1 MKERVPVIEMRDVTK
16 VFPGVIANDHINLA
30 VYEGEV
36 LGLLGENGAGKS
48 VLMSILYGLYQPT
61 EGQIFVRGEPVDITE
76 PRVAIELGIGMVH
89 QHFMLVPPF
98 TVAEHIVLG
107 SEPPTGRGTLDMAK
121 ASEEIKALSEK
132 YGLEVDPSA
141 KVENI
146 SVGMAQRVEIL
157 KTMYRG
163 AKVLILDE
171 PTAVLTPQEI
181 KGLFQIM
188 RSLTETGVPVI
199 FISHKL
205 KELMEICD
213 RVTVI
218 RRGKMIG
225 TIDIEDASPEILAS
239 MMVGR
244 DVVLKVDKGP
254 AEPEEVTLAVKDVQA
269 TDAEGMPVLNG
280 VSFQV
285 RAGEIV
291 GVAGVAGNGQSELI
305 EAITG
310 LHKVKSGQIRLEGKD
325 ITNHPPKEII
335 ARGISTIPEDRH
347 HRGLVLDYSIADNG
361 VLGTHDR
368 PPYARWIVR
377 RFDAIRSYADR
388 FIHEFDVRTPS
399 QDVLARNLSG
409 GNQQKVIIAR
419 EMGRNP
425 ALLIA
430 AQPTRGVDVGALEF
444 IHKRVLE
451 QRDAGKAVLLIS
463 NELDEVMGLSDRILV
478 MFHGEIVGELDAA
491 TATEEELGLYMA
503 GAKRDTPQTPGT
515 AQPEGGTNGSGEQPG
530 KGA

>member
-1 MKERVPVIEMRDVTK
+1 MNEKVPVIEMRDVTK
-16 VFPGVIANDHINLA
+16 VFPGVIANDHINLS

-48 VLMSILYGLYQPT
+48 VLMSILYGLYAPT
-61 EGQIFVRGEPVDITE
+61 EGQIYVRGEAVDITE
-76 PRVAIELGIGMVH
+76 PKVAIDLGIGMVH

-98 TVAEHIVLG
+98 TVAENIVLG
-107 SEPPTGRGTLDMAK
+107 DEVTTKRGTLDMTK
-121 ASEEIKALSEK
+121 AIEDIRQLSEK
-132 YGLEVDPSA
+132 YGLEVDPNA

-181 KGLFQIM
+181 KGLFEIM
-188 RSLTETGVPVI
+188 HSLTSSGVPVI

-205 KELMEICD
+205 KELMEVCN

-225 TIDIEDASPEILAS
+225 TIEIEEASPEILAS

-244 DVVLKVDKGP
+244 DVVLEVEKEAGHPQDLVLEVDNIQ
-254 AEPEEVTLAVKDVQA
+254 AVNQD
-269 TDAEGMPVLNG
+269 DMPVLNG

-291 GVAGVAGNGQSELI
+291 GIAGVAGNGQSELI
-305 EAITG
+305 ETITG
-310 LHKVKSGQIRLEGKD
+310 LHKVKSGEIRLQGKQ
-325 ITNHPPKEII
+325 ITNHQPKEII
-335 ARGISTIPEDRH
+335 SGGISTIPEDRH
-347 HRGLVLDYSIADNG
+347 HRGLILDYSIADNG
-361 VLGTHDR
+361 VLGSHGD
-368 PPYARWIVR
+368 PPFARWIVR
-377 RFDAIRSYADR
+377 NFPEIKSYADEL
-388 FIHEFDVRTPS
+388 IIEFDVRTPN
-399 QDVLARNLSG
+399 QDVLVKNLSG

-419 EMGRNP
+419 ELGREP
-425 ALLIA
+425 TLLIA
-430 AQPTRGVDVGALEF
+430 AQPTRGVDVGAIEF
-444 IHKRVLE
+444 IHKRIIE
-451 QRDAGKAVLLIS
+451 QRDQGKAVLVIS

-478 MFHGEIVGELDAA
+478 MFHGEIVGELLAED
-491 TATEEELGLYMA
+491 ATEEELGLFMA
-503 GAKRDTPQTPGT
+503 GAKRNTQPQGVE
-515 AQPEGGTNGSGEQPG
+515 A
-530 KGA
+530 A

>member
-1 MKERVPVIEMRDVTK
+1 MTEKTPVIEMQDITK

-48 VLMSILYGLYQPT
+48 VMMSILYGLYQPT
-61 EGQIFVRGEPVDITE
+61 EGQIFVRGQPVAVTE
-76 PRVAIELGIGMVH
+76 PKVAIDLGIGMVH

-98 TVAEHIVLG
+98 TVAENIILG
-107 SEPPTGRGTLDMAK
+107 SEPRTGAGTLDIDK
-121 ASEEIKALSEK
+121 AAAAIKELSEK
-132 YGLEVDPSA
+132 YGLDVDPYA
-141 KVENI
+141 KIEDI

-163 AKVLILDE
+163 ARVLILDE

-181 KGLFQIM
+181 RGLFKIM
-188 RSLTETGVPVI
+188 RTLTEQGVPVI

-225 TIDIEDASPEILAS
+225 SIAIEEASPEVLAS

-244 DVVLKVDKGP
+244 DVVLEVDKGP
-254 AEPEEVTLAVKDVQA
+254 GQPKEVVLDVKDVQA
-269 TDAEGMPVLNG
+269 TDASGVSVLNG

-291 GVAGVAGNGQSELI
+291 GIAGVAGNGQSELI
-305 EAITG
+305 EVITG
-310 LHKVKSGQIRLEGKD
+310 LHKAKAGAVHLNGTH
-325 ITNHPPKEII
+325 ITNHSAKEII
-335 ARGISTIPEDRH
+335 SRGIATIPEDRH
-347 HRGLVLDYSIADNG
+347 HRGLVLDFSIADNG
-361 VLGTHDR
+361 VLGSHDR
-368 PPYARWIVR
+368 PPFARWIR
-377 RFDAIRSYADR
+377 RIFEAIKAYADKL
-388 FIHEFDVRTPS
+388 IQEFDVRTPN
-399 QDVLARNLSG
+399 QEALVKNLSG

-419 EMGRNP
+419 EIGREPN
-425 ALLIA
+425 LLIA
-430 AQPTRGVDVGALEF
+430 AQPTRGVDVGAIEF
-444 IHKRVLE
+444 IHKRIIE
-451 QRDAGKAVLLIS
+451 QRDAGKGVLLIS

-478 MFHGEIVGELDAA
+478 MFHGEIVGEMAA
-491 TATEEELGLYMA
+491 EDATEDELGLYMA
-503 GAKRDTPQTPGT
+503 GAKRNTPSSQ
-515 AQPEGGTNGSGEQPG
+515 GG
-530 KGA
+530 

>member
-1 MKERVPVIEMRDVTK
+1 MPEKVPVIEMRDMTK

-48 VLMSILYGLYQPT
+48 VLMSVLYGLYQPT
-61 EGQIFVRGEPVDITE
+61 EGQIFVRGQPVAITE

-98 TVAEHIVLG
+98 TVAENIVLG
-107 SEPPTGRGTLDMAK
+107 SEPRTGAGTLDLAK
-121 ASEEIKALSEK
+121 SVQEIKELSQK
-132 YGLEVDPSA
+132 YNLEVDPNA
-141 KVENI
+141 KIQDI

-163 AKVLILDE
+163 AQVLILDE

-181 KGLFQIM
+181 KGLFKIM
-188 RSLTETGVPVI
+188 RTLTASGYPVI

-225 TIDIEDASPEILAS
+225 TIGIKEATPEILAS

-244 DVVLKVDKGP
+244 EVVLEVDKGMAQP
-254 AEPEEVTLAVKDVQA
+254 KEVVLDVKNLHAVDRN
-269 TDAEGMPVLNG
+269 GLPVLNG

-285 RAGEIV
+285 HAGEIV
-291 GVAGVAGNGQSELI
+291 GIAGVAGNGQSELI
-305 EAITG
+305 EVITG
-310 LHKVKSGQIRLEGKD
+310 LHKAKSGAVHLNGEH
-325 ITNHPPKEII
+325 ITNHPTKEII
-335 ARGISTIPEDRH
+335 YRGIATIPEDRH
-347 HRGLVLDYSIADNG
+347 HRGLVLDFSIADNG
-361 VLGTHDR
+361 VLGSHDKA
-368 PPYARWIVR
+368 PFARWIR
-377 RFDAIRSYADR
+377 RIFEEIRSYADKI
-388 FIHEFDVRTPS
+388 IHEFDVRTPN
-399 QDVLARNLSG
+399 QEVHVRNLSG

-425 ALLIA
+425 NLLIA
-430 AQPTRGVDVGALEF
+430 AQPTRGVDVGAIEF
-444 IHKRVLE
+444 IHKRIIE
-451 QRDAGKAVLLIS
+451 QRDAGKAVLVIS
-463 NELDEVMGLSDRILV
+463 NELDEIMGLSDRILV
-478 MFHGEIVGELDAA
+478 MFHGEIVGELSAKE
-491 TATEEELGLYMA
+491 ATEDELGLFMA
-503 GAKRDTPQTPGT
+503 GAKRNTP
-515 AQPEGGTNGSGEQPG
+515 

>member
-1 MKERVPVIEMRDVTK
+1 MNERVPVIEMRDVTK
-16 VFPGVIANDHINLA
+16 VFPGVIANDHINLS

-61 EGQIFVRGEPVDITE
+61 EGEIYIRGKKVDITE
-76 PRVAIELGIGMVH
+76 PKVAIEQGIGMVH

-98 TVAEHIVLG
+98 TVAENIILG
-107 SEPPTGRGTLDMAK
+107 SEPRTARGTLDIAK
-121 ASEEIKALSEK
+121 AAEEIKALSEK
-132 YGLEVDPSA
+132 YDLEVDPYA
-141 KVENI
+141 KVEDI

-181 KGLFQIM
+181 KGLFKIM
-188 RSLTETGVPVI
+188 RNLTDSGVPVI

-225 TIDIEDASPEILAS
+225 DIKIEDATPQILAS

-244 DVVLKVDKGP
+244 DVVLEVEKGP
-254 AEPEEVTLAVKDVQA
+254 PHPAQEVLDVKDLQA
-269 TDAEGMPVLNG
+269 IDLNGLPVLNG

-285 RAGEIV
+285 RSGEIV
-291 GVAGVAGNGQSELI
+291 GVAGVAGNGQSELVEVI
-305 EAITG
+305 TGLQKAEAGTVELNGEAITN
-310 LHKVKSGQIRLEGKD
+310 HSAKD
-325 ITNHPPKEII
+325 IIH
-335 ARGISTIPEDRH
+335 RGIATIPEDRH
-347 HRGLVLDYSIADNG
+347 HRGLILDFSIADNG
-361 VLGTHDR
+361 VLGSHDE
-368 PPYARWIVR
+368 PPFARWVVR
-377 RFDAIRSYADR
+377 VFSAIREYADKL
-388 FIHEFDVRTPS
+388 IEEFDVRTPNR
-399 QDVLARNLSG
+399 DALVRNLSG

-419 EMGRNP
+419 EIGRDP
-425 ALLIA
+425 DLLIA
-430 AQPTRGVDVGALEF
+430 AQPTRGVDVGAIEF
-444 IHKRVLE
+444 IHKRIIE
-451 QRDAGKAVLLIS
+451 QRDHGKAVLLIS

-478 MFHGEIVGELDAA
+478 MFHGEVVGELAA
-491 TATEEELGLYMA
+491 DEATEDELGLYMA
-503 GAKRDTPQTPGT
+503 GAKRNTPPSQ
-515 AQPEGGTNGSGEQPG
+515 
-530 KGA
+530 GAEIK